1 MINDQLSRYSRQILL
16 PNFGITGQERLQ
28 AARVLIVGLGGLGSP
43 VALYLAAAGVGRL
56 LLADGDTVELSNL
69 HRQIVHTTSR
79 IGMLKAQSAQL
90 ALAEQ
95 NPEVELVTI
104 EHRLT
109 ADNLPP
115 LLAEV
120 DVVVDCCD
128 NFATRFALNAACV
141 AARRPLVSGAVLR
154 LEGQV
159 TVFSGQ
165 PGDPCYRCLYPDSE
179 DFNGDTCATNGILAP
194 IAGIIGS
201 TQAAETLKILTGIG
215 TPLIGQLLVLDGL
228 TMRWRSLRLRAD
240 PACPVC
246 TQPR

>member
-1 MINDQLSRYSRQILL
+1 MTNDQLSRYNRQMLL
-16 PNFGITGQERLQ
+16 PNFGIAGQERLQ
-28 AARVLIVGLGGLGSP
+28 AGRVLIVGLGGLGSP

-69 HRQIVHTTSR
+69 HRQILHTTPR
-79 IGMLKAQSAQL
+79 LGMLKAQSAQL
-90 ALAEQ
+90 ALAAQ
-95 NPEVELVTI
+95 NPDVELVTI
-104 EHRLT
+104 AHRLT
-109 ADNLPP
+109 TDNLRA
-115 LLAEV
+115 LVAEV

-141 AARRPLVSGAVLR
+141 ATQRPLVSGAVLR

-179 DFNGDTCATNGILAP
+179 ECTGDTCVTNGILAP
-194 IAGIIGS
+194 VAGIIGS
-201 TQAAETLKILTGIG
+201 IQALETLKLLTGIG
-215 TPLIGQLLVLDGL
+215 IPLVGQLLLLDGL
-228 TMRWRSLRLRAD
+228 TMRWRNLRLRAD

-246 TQPR
+246 ACPQ

>member
-1 MINDQLSRYSRQILL
+1 MTNDQLSRYSRQILL
-16 PNFGITGQERLQ
+16 PNFGTAGQERLH
-28 AARVLIVGLGGLGSP
+28 AARVLIIGLGGLGSP

-56 LLADGDTVELSNL
+56 LLADSDTVELSNL
-69 HRQIVHTTSR
+69 HRQILHTTAR
-79 IGMLKAQSAQL
+79 IGMTKAQSAQQTL
-90 ALAEQ
+90 AAR
-95 NPEVELVTI
+95 NAEVELVTI
-104 EHRLT
+104 EQRLT
-109 ADNLPP
+109 AENM
-115 LLAEV
+115 LALVQQV

-128 NFATRFALNAACV
+128 NFATRFAINAACV

-179 DFNGDTCATNGILAP
+179 DFTGDTCATNGILAP

-201 TQAAETLKILTGIG
+201 TQATETLKILTGIG

-228 TMRWRSLRLRAD
+228 NMQWRNLRLRAD
-240 PACPVC
+240 LACPVC
-246 TQPR
+246 AHQ